1 MTNNDRI
8 ENSLDAPAT
17 DPLAAIGSTPL
28 LTREEEMKLSRQIE
42 EGLNRLRL
50 LALKSPIAVRE
61 LLNWNELIS
70 RREMS
75 SKELMPRGRRT
86 GREISEMR
94 RKIAEAAGAAQSLKR
109 RSPSVERDRVY
120 DKIIALNLG
129 EKKIRRLVNR
139 IKKLALQLDQAA
151 CPGEWSLILR
161 PYAISAG
168 ELRALDAEIREA
180 EESIQA
186 VKRKI
191 VSANMRLV
199 LSIAGKYTTHC
210 LELSDLVQEGAL
222 GLMRAAEKF
231 DHTRGF
237 KFSTYATWWIRQA
250 IARAIYEKEQTI
262 RIPVHIRER
271 ASRIR
276 KVSDGYLWR
285 VGRVPL
291 IEEIARSLRMSAAK
305 VKNTLEAVQPSVSL
319 SHPVG
324 AEEESSLED
333 ILEDTASSSPA
344 AAVESRL
351 RQEEMDKFFS
361 QLSKRESE
369 VLKLRFGL
377 SMDRARTLSELGEKF
392 GLSRERVRQIQVQAI
407 AKLRRSP
414 SSEAMRDYF

>member
-1 MTNNDRI
+1 MTNEDRI
-8 ENSLDAPAT
+8 EDGLDAPAV
-17 DPLAAIGSTPL
+17 DPVAAIGSTPL
-28 LTREEEMKLSRQIE
+28 LTREEEVTLSRQIE
-42 EGLNRLRL
+42 SDLKRLRL
-50 LALKSPIAVRE
+50 LALRSPVAVRE

-70 RREMS
+70 LREMS

-86 GREISEMR
+86 GREISRMR
-94 RKIAEAAGAAQSLKR
+94 RKIADAAAAAKSMKR
-109 RSPSVERDRVY
+109 RSPAAERERVY
-120 DKIIALNLG
+120 EKIIALNLG

-139 IKKLALQLDQAA
+139 IKKLAFQLERAA
-151 CPGEWSLILR
+151 SPRERELLLR
-161 PYAISAG
+161 PYAMSAE
-168 ELRALDAEIREA
+168 ELRALDAEILRT
-180 EESIQA
+180 EESIQE

-199 LSIAGKYTTHC
+199 LSIAGKYTTQS

-231 DHTRGF
+231 DHAKGF

-250 IARAIYEKEQTI
+250 IARAIFEKEQTI
-262 RIPVHIRER
+262 RLPVHIRER

-276 KVSDGYLWR
+276 KVSDGYLWKTGR
-285 VGRVPL
+285 APLVG
-291 IEEIARSLRMSAAK
+291 EIARSLRISAAK
-305 VKNTLEAVQPSVSL
+305 VKNTLAAMQPPVSL

-324 AEEESSLED
+324 VEEEGFLED
-333 ILEDTASSSPA
+333 ILEDTASASPA
-344 AAVESRL
+344 ASVESRL
-351 RQEEMDKFFS
+351 RREEMDKFFS

-407 AKLRRSP
+407 AKLRKSP
-414 SSEAMRDYF
+414 SSEAVRDYF